1 MDADRDQLLIL
12 SVFHYILAAFVV
24 MVSLVP
30 SIMLF
35 VAMQTADPE
44 QVDSAAGGGAPAAST
59 GAMFAL
65 ASLALVG
72 GVLLASLLVAAA
84 RCLVATRRRRLCLT
98 AAILVSFFPP
108 FGTVVG
114 LATLVVLMRPS
125 VQELFAQPAV

>member
-12 SVFHYILAAFVV
+12 SVFHYLMAAFVV
-24 MVSLVP
+24 LLSLVP
-30 SIMLF
+30 SILLF

-44 QVDSAAGGGAPAAST
+44 QAQSAAGGAPAAST

-65 ASLALVG
+65 VSLALVG

-84 RCLVATRRRRLCLT
+84 RCLAATRRRRLCLT
-98 AAILVSFFPP
+98 AAILVSFVPP

-125 VQELFAQPAV
+125 VQQLFAQPAV